1 MRITQINSTL
11 ASRSKD
17 SILPASSESIRC
29 ASEKILPRPA
39 KTGFRHYAPVL
50 DPHPVKTQQVIPV
63 ILIALTDAER
73 ERSHVP
79 KR

>member
-1 MRITQINSTL
+1 MFITQINSTR
-11 ASRSKD
+11 AFRSKD
-17 SILPASSESIRC
+17 RILPVSSETIRC

-50 DPHPVKTQQVIPV
+50 DPHPVKTQQVIPA

-73 ERSHVP
+73 VRSHVP
-79 KR
+79 KK